1 MLGGGRNFRPTTEA
15 SKRYAGEGE
24 SIVLRADDIEPAW
37 RSAVAGGRLSLQR
50 VLAETDREWR
60 RRIEARTADWS
71 PEELRTFATLIDR
84 YMSVDLP
91 GELHDNHASY
101 VDHWLKIL
109 KGDSSAIIKA
119 AAKAEQAVTWLH
131 NAAAGGAPG
140 IDQPEALAA

>member
-1 MLGGGRNFRPTTEA
+1 MM
-15 SKRYAGEGE
+15 
-24 SIVLRADDIEPAW
+24 
-37 RSAVAGGRLSLQR
+37 R
-50 VLAETDREWR
+50 VLKIGVGSQIGAGLSGYVAC
-60 RRIEARTADWS
+60 IGQCLVCAD
-71 PEELRTFATLIDR
+71 LN
-84 YMSVDLP
+84 LP